1 HGQSG
6 MITTQSLT
14 GVWGTSATTVYVVG
28 SGGTLL
34 RYYFYNAPT
43 TQWATQAIS
52 GTVGTTYLSS
62 MHGSAISPARIWAVG
77 STGAIVLYDGSTGL
91 WSTHAQ
97 SGTNTGGLTTS
108 FLSKVYTVN
117 STSAWIS
124 SSSNVV
130 YRYDGTNWVTQ
141 ALPTRNA
148 TTAIWANNATDA
160 WAVSSGDVVL
170 RYQP

>member
-1 HGQSG
+1 MAWSAAGHAAALLLLQRAYDPVDHPEHLRHGG
-6 MITTQSLT
+6 HHH
-14 GVWGTSATTVYVVG
+14 
-28 SGGTLL
+28 
-34 RYYFYNAPT
+34 
-43 TQWATQAIS
+43 
-52 GTVGTTYLSS
+52 LSS

-141 ALPTRNA
+141 TAADPHRHHCHLGQQCHRRLGGQQRRHGAALSA
-148 TTAIWANNATDA
+148 VTAAA
-160 WAVSSGDVVL
+160 SGG
-170 RYQP
+170 